1 MLDIL
6 DQDIM
11 YLPGVGPRRK
21 DILSKELGINTYRD
35 LLEYYPYKYIDRT
48 KVYLTSELSL
58 DMPFVQ
64 LRGKILSFEEYDM
77 GKRKKRIVAHFSDGH
92 GVCDLVWFNGI
103 QYIYKN
109 YKIGKEYV
117 VFGKPGFYNGRFQFT
132 HPDID
137 DASQLQLNDM
147 GMQPFYVTTEKMKN
161 ASLSS
166 RAIEKLTKTL
176 ISKLVSPLE
185 ETLPPFIIS
194 HLNLISR
201 DEAFRK
207 IHYPKTVNDTQRA
220 RMRLKFEEL
229 FYVQL
234 NIMRYAS
241 EHRRKYRGYEFR
253 RIGEQFNWFYHNNL
267 PFALTNAQKRVIKEI
282 RADMGSGRQMNRL
295 LQGDVGS
302 GKTLVAFMSM
312 LIGIDNGFQACF
324 VAPTEILAE
333 QHLQTIREFLHDMN
347 LNVELLTGIV
357 KGKRRKSVLE
367 GLVNGT
373 INILVG
379 THAIF

>member
-21 DILSKELGINTYRD
+21 DKLSKERGIKTYRD
-35 LLEYYPYKYIDRT
+35 LLEYYPYKNNDRT
-48 KVYLTSELSL
+48 KVYLISELSQ

-64 LRGKILSFEEYDM
+64 IKGKILSFEEYDM
-77 GKRKKRIVAHFSDGH
+77 GRRKKRIIAHFSDGH
-92 GVCDLVWFNGI
+92 GVCDLVWFNVT
-103 QYIYKN
+103 QYVYKN
-109 YKIGKEYV
+109 YQVGKEYV

-166 RAIEKLTKTL
+166 RTMEKLTKVL
-176 ISKLVSPLE
+176 ISKLTTPLE
-185 ETLPPFIIS
+185 ETLPPFITT
-194 HLNLISR
+194 HLHLISR

-207 IHYPKTVNDTQRA
+207 IHYPKSVEDTQRA

-234 NIMRYAS
+234 NILRYAS
-241 EHRRKYRGYEFR
+241 DHHRKYRGYAFK
-253 RIGEQFNWFYHNNL
+253 RIGEQFNWFYHHNL
-267 PFALTNAQKRVIKEI
+267 PVALTNAQKRVMKEI
-282 RADMGSGRQMNRL
+282 RADL
-295 LQGDVGS
+295 
-302 GKTLVAFMSM
+302 
-312 LIGIDNGFQACF
+312 
-324 VAPTEILAE
+324 
-333 QHLQTIREFLHDMN
+333 
-347 LNVELLTGIV
+347 
-357 KGKRRKSVLE
+357 
-367 GLVNGT
+367 
-373 INILVG
+373 
-379 THAIF
+379 